1 MLCQE
6 PGEATEFTI
15 ISVAYSLRAKRH
27 SVEYTRK
34 RITNLK
40 LQTKTENRQETNHY
54 KIEKPI
60 HFRPK
65 IEAAFGTLMLLH
77 FSRVCYLRLGS
88 CPFTLQ

>member
-15 ISVAYSLRAKRH
+15 ISVAYSLRVKRH

-40 LQTKTENRQETNHY
+40 LQTKTD
-54 KIEKPI
+54 
-60 HFRPK
+60 
-65 IEAAFGTLMLLH
+65 
-77 FSRVCYLRLGS
+77 
-88 CPFTLQ
+88 